1 MSITAST
8 NEITV
13 HACSETQHLR
23 TKVGAVVIGR
33 NEGERLFK
41 CLQSL
46 VNLLDKVVYV
56 DSGSTDG
63 SCELAESLGVDIL
76 QLDLSIPFTAARAR
90 NEGFQKLLERH
101 PDIAFV
107 QVVDGDCIIADNWLM
122 KASDTIEADPGLAI
136 VCGQRREIHPNA
148 TPYNNLCD
156 MEWSGEAGDI
166 EACGGDAIIRV
177 EAFQQAGGYNPTFI
191 AGEEPE
197 MCVRLRANG
206 WRIHRTSD
214 DMTWH
219 DAAMTRFP
227 QWWKRARRAGHAYA
241 EGYAT
246 HGSTTAFRRREVRSI
261 LFWGGAVPVL
271 AIAAAVPT
279 FGISLVIGLLGYVRM
294 YVKIRRHRIAR
305 GNSPD
310 AASLYAR
317 FTLLG
322 KFPQL
327 MGILQYYKNRIFRT
341 NSKLI
346 EYK

>member
-1 MSITAST
+1 MSATTST
-8 NEITV
+8 NEVAV
-13 HACSETQHLR
+13 HSHCESQHLR
-23 TKVGAVVIGR
+23 ARAGAVVIGR

-46 VNLLDKVVYV
+46 MDSLDKVVYV

-63 SCELAESLGVDIL
+63 SCGLAESLGVDVL

-90 NEGFQKLLERH
+90 NEGFEKLLERH

-107 QVVDGDCIIADNWLM
+107 QMVDGDCIVADDWLRT
-122 KASDTIEADPGLAI
+122 ATETIEADPGLAI
-136 VCGQRREIHPNA
+136 VCGQRREIYPNA
-148 TPYNNLCD
+148 TPYNHLCH
-156 MEWSGEAGDI
+156 MEWSGEPGDI
-166 EACGGDAIIRV
+166 EACGGDAMIRV
-177 EAFQQAGGYNPTFI
+177 EAFLQAEGYNSSFI

-197 MCVRLRANG
+197 MCVRLKSKG

-219 DAAMTRFP
+219 DAAMTDFS
-227 QWWKRARRAGHAYA
+227 QWWKRARRAGHAFA
-241 EGYAT
+241 EGHAT

-261 LFWGGAVPVL
+261 VFWGGAIPMV
-271 AIAAAVPT
+271 AIAAVIPT
-279 FGISLVIGLLGYVRM
+279 LGGSVVIALLGYVRM
-294 YVKIRRHRIAR
+294 YLKIRRHRIGQ
-305 GNSPD
+305 GNTPK

-322 KFPQL
+322 KLPQL
-327 MGILQYYKNRIFRT
+327 MGVLQYYKNRCFRT
-341 NSKLI
+341 KSRLI